1 MSRCYS
7 YLQQGETVEREP
19 VIRSLKI
26 QGFRSI
32 ASERIELDNPT
43 FLVGRNGAG
52 KSNLVDAFAL
62 LSDAITRSLPT
73 SISSRGG
80 IATVFHKAPGAGYPL
95 DFGLEV
101 ELGSIGEQIQRGTYG
116 FLTRATSERHF
127 QVVREKFWSDAAS
140 FDRQGG
146 LSLPGPFLDHLPQ
159 PHTEPDSLLLPIL
172 SGVENYAPVIRA
184 LSAIRAY
191 DINPG
196 RLREPAAPDKGLTLL
211 SDGSNAAS
219 VLQEIRS
226 SSPDDFQDISE
237 FLSLALPYSIEVRSI
252 LHSPSRLA
260 LEMIQTSGR
269 GQITLEAVSASE
281 GMLRLLGL
289 LLSIF
294 QPLTPSVLLIEEPE
308 ATVHPDA
315 LGIVVDLLQ
324 LATQRSQVI
333 VTTHSPELLDA
344 KWIEDRHLRIVHW
357 EDGATWVSPIAIGAR
372 KALQDHLMG
381 AGELLRS
388 RALDAPPLA
397 RTEQE
402 PVLFERAR

>member
-1 MSRCYS
+1 MD
-7 YLQQGETVEREP
+7 REP
-19 VIRSLKI
+19 AIRNLTI

-52 KSNLVDAFAL
+52 KSNIVDAFAL
-62 LSDAITRSLPT
+62 LGEAMTRALPNL
-73 SISSRGG
+73 ISARGG
-80 IATVFHKAPGAGYPL
+80 ITTVFHKAPGAGYPL
-95 DFGLEV
+95 DLGLEV
-101 ELGSIGEQIQRGTYG
+101 ELGSVSEEIKSGTYG

-127 QVVREKFWSDAAS
+127 HVVRERFSAGAVS

-146 LSLPGPFLDHLPQ
+146 LNLPGPFLDHLPQ

-172 SGVENYAPVIRA
+172 SGVEHYAPVIRA

-211 SDGSNAAS
+211 PDGSNAAS

-226 SSPDDFQDISE
+226 SSPDDFQAISD
-237 FLSLALPYSIEVRSI
+237 FLSVALPYSVEIRST

-260 LEMIQTSGR
+260 LEMIQTSRR

-289 LLSIF
+289 LLTIF
-294 QPLTPSVLLIEEPE
+294 QPTTPSVLLIEEPE
-308 ATVHPDA
+308 ATIHPDA

-344 KWIEDRHLRIVHW
+344 KWIGDRHLRVVHW
-357 EDGATWVSPIAIGAR
+357 EDGATWVSPIAVGAR
-372 KALQDHLMG
+372 QSLQDHLMG
-381 AGELLRS
+381 AGELLRA

-402 PVLFERAR
+402 PVLFERAK

>member
-1 MSRCYS
+1 
-7 YLQQGETVEREP
+7 
-19 VIRSLKI
+19 
-26 QGFRSI
+26 
-32 ASERIELDNPT
+32 
-43 FLVGRNGAG
+43 
-52 KSNLVDAFAL
+52 
-62 LSDAITRSLPT
+62 
-73 SISSRGG
+73 
-80 IATVFHKAPGAGYPL
+80 
-95 DFGLEV
+95 
-101 ELGSIGEQIQRGTYG
+101 
-116 FLTRATSERHF
+116 
-127 QVVREKFWSDAAS
+127 
-140 FDRQGG
+140 
-146 LSLPGPFLDHLPQ
+146 
-159 PHTEPDSLLLPIL
+159 
-172 SGVENYAPVIRA
+172 
-184 LSAIRAY
+184 
-191 DINPG
+191 
-196 RLREPAAPDKGLTLL
+196 
-211 SDGSNAAS
+211 
-219 VLQEIRS
+219 
-226 SSPDDFQDISE
+226 
-237 FLSLALPYSIEVRSI
+237 
-252 LHSPSRLA
+252 
-260 LEMIQTSGR
+260 MIQTSGR

>member
-1 MSRCYS
+1 M
-7 YLQQGETVEREP
+7 EREP

-32 ASERIELDNPT
+32 ASERIELDNLT

-62 LSDAITRSLPT
+62 LGDTITRTLPA

-80 IATVFHKAPGAGYPL
+80 IATVFHKAPGAGFPL

-101 ELGSIGEQIQRGTYG
+101 ELGSVGKAIGRGTYG

-127 QVVREKFWSDAAS
+127 HVLREKFWMDPVG

-146 LSLPGPFLDHLPQ
+146 LSLPGPILARLPQ
-159 PHTEPDSLLLPIL
+159 PHINPDSLLLPVL
-172 SGVENYAPVIRA
+172 SGIEDYAPAIGA

-196 RLREPAAPDKGLTLL
+196 RLREPAAPDNGLTLL
-211 SDGSNAAS
+211 RDGSNAAS

-226 SSPDDFQDISE
+226 SSPDDFQVISK
-237 FLSLALPYSIEVRSI
+237 FLSVALPYSVEIRSI
-252 LHSPSRLA
+252 PHSPSRLG
-260 LEMIQTSGR
+260 LEMIQRSER

-289 LLSIF
+289 LLAIF
-294 QPLTPSVLLIEEPE
+294 QPLTPSVLLLEEPE

-315 LGIVVDLLQ
+315 FGVVLDLLQ
-324 LATQRSQVI
+324 RAARSTQVI

-344 KWIEDRHLRIVHW
+344 KWIEDRHLRVVTW
-357 EDGATWVSPIAIGAR
+357 EDGSTRVRRLSEGSKR
-372 KALQDHLMG
+372 VLQAHLAG
-381 AGELLRS
+381 AGELLRTNT
-388 RALDAPPLA
+388 LDVTSDDPTPVPLFA
-397 RTEQE
+397 G
-402 PVLFERAR
+402 